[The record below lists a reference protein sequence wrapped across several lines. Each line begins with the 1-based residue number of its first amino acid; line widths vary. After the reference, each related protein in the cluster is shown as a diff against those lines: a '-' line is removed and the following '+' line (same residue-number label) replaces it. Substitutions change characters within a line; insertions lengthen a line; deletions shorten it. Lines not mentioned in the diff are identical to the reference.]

1 MPYLG
6 RQAEGN
12 PAVITGNMTVGET
25 SANQTPDVASHDLVD
40 GGLKLAGTLVTASAA
55 EVNLLDGVSGLVQA
69 DLTKL
74 AATDATAA
82 ELNLLN
88 GVSGLVQADLT
99 KLAAIDSSAAELN
112 LLDGVA
118 GLVQADLTKLA
129 AIDATADTL
138 NNAATTGKS
147 IAMSIVFGG

>member
-25 SANQTPDVASHDLVD
+25 SADQTLDVASHDLVD

-99 KLAAIDSSAAELN
+99 KLAAIDSSTFVWRLLPVSSICVPNGIVSISKSKSLN
-112 LLDGVA
+112 SFFKILGMVL
-118 GLVQADLTKLA
+118 
-129 AIDATADTL
+129 
-138 NNAATTGKS
+138 S
-147 IAMSIVFGG
+147 